1 MILSKQF
8 FQRALLAAGLTM
20 AAPAVVAAPGTF
32 EKTLNMTF
40 CVYDPVGTKGDAAT
54 RANDMALMA
63 RKWNI
68 VTTVKVYIDERIAA
82 EDFKAG
88 QCDGVVVTSL
98 RARQFNKFMGSMD
111 AIGGIRNYNEMRS
124 LLRTLSSPA
133 IVPLTITGPYQV
145 VAAIPLGAA
154 YVFVNDRS
162 INSIEKAA
170 GKKVAVLEWD
180 KSQAKLVQQL
190 GSQPVASDISNFAG
204 KFNNGQ
210 VDIVVAP
217 AIVFKPLELYR
228 GLGTKGAIFRFPV
241 VMISGSIIINRER
254 LSKQVPD
261 LDARIELMRQFA
273 YNSVEEAF
281 SFVAKSEKEIE
292 EKYWMDLTPTDK
304 DKYQRMLREA
314 RLMLTQDGTYD
325 PQMMRVLKRVRCK
338 AEPQNYE
345 CALKDE

>member
-1 MILSKQF
+1 MILSKRF
-8 FQRALLAAGLTM
+8 LPRIVLAAGLAVSAF
-20 AAPAVVAAPGTF
+20 AAEAEPAAF
-32 EKTLNMTF
+32 EKPLNMSF
-40 CVYDPVGTKGDAAT
+40 CVYDPVGTKGDAST
-54 RANDMALMA
+54 RAHDLALFA

-68 VTTVKVYIDERIAA
+68 YTTIKVYTDERIAS

-88 QCDGVVVTSL
+88 QCDGVVLTSL

-111 AIGGIRNYNEMRS
+111 AIGGIRNYQEMRS

-133 IVPLTITGPYQV
+133 IVPLTISGPYQV

-180 KSQAKLVQQL
+180 KSQAKLVQHL
-190 GSQPVASDISNFAG
+190 GAQPVASDISNFAG

-228 GLGTKGAIFRFPV
+228 GLGTRGAIFRFPV

-254 LSKQVPD
+254 LAKQVPD
-261 LDARIELMRQFA
+261 LDARVELMRQFA

-292 EKYWMDLTPTDK
+292 EKYWLDLTPTDK

-325 PQMMRVLKRVRCK
+325 PQMMKVLKRVRCK

>member
-1 MILSKQF
+1 MILSKRF
-8 FQRALLAAGLTM
+8 FQRALLATGLVLS
-20 AAPAVVAAPGTF
+20 APAVVAAPATF
-32 EKTLNMTF
+32 AKPLNMTF
-40 CVYDPVGTKGDAAT
+40 CVYDPVGTRGDASA
-54 RANDMALMA
+54 RASDMALMA

-68 VTTVKVYIDERIAA
+68 NTTVKVYIDERIAS

-88 QCDGVVVTSL
+88 QCDGVVLTSL

-111 AIGGIRNYNEMRS
+111 AIGGIRNYDEMRS
-124 LLRTLSSPA
+124 LLRTLASPA
-133 IVPLTITGPYQV
+133 VVPLTISGPYQV

-190 GSQPVASDISNFAG
+190 GAQPVASDISNFAG

-210 VDIVVAP
+210 VDVIVAP
-217 AIVFKPLELYR
+217 ALVYLPLELYR

-241 VMISGSIIINRER
+241 VMISGSIVINRER
-254 LSKQVPD
+254 LQQQVPD
-261 LDARIELMRQFA
+261 LDARIELMRQYA
-273 YNSVEEAF
+273 YGSVEDAF
-281 SFVAKSEKEIE
+281 SYVAKSEKEVP
-292 EKYWMDLTPTDK
+292 EKYWLDLTPADK

-325 PQMMRVLKRVRCK
+325 PQMMKVLKRVRCK

>member
-8 FQRALLAAGLTM
+8 FQRALLAAGL
-20 AAPAVVAAPGTF
+20 ALVAPAVVAAPGAF
-32 EKTLNMTF
+32 EKPLNMTF
-40 CVYDPVGTKGDAAT
+40 CVYDPVGTKGDAST
-54 RANDMALMA
+54 RANDMALAA

-68 VTTVKVYIDERIAA
+68 YTTVKVYTDERIAA

-98 RARQFNKFMGSMD
+98 RARQFNKFMGSID
-111 AIGGIRNYNEMRS
+111 AIGGIRNYSEMRA
-124 LLRTLSSPA
+124 LLKTLSSPKIA
-133 IVPLTITGPYQV
+133 PLTVSGPYQV

-190 GSQPVASDISNFAG
+190 GAQPVASDISNFAG

-210 VDIVVAP
+210 VDVIVAP
-217 AIVFKPLELYR
+217 ALVFKPLELYR
-228 GLGTKGAIFRFPV
+228 GLGNKGAIFRFPV
-241 VMISGSIIINRER
+241 VMISGAVIINRER
-254 LSKQVPD
+254 LAKQVPD
-261 LDARIELMRQFA
+261 LDARVDQMRAFA

-281 SFVAKSEKEIE
+281 SYVAKSEKEID

-325 PQMMRVLKRVRCK
+325 PQMMKVLKRVRCQ